1 MLVEV
6 GGNWEAWLREQKEEQ
21 VKLVEQLKQ
30 EVSVTSEKLKKAED
44 ELARQASELSAL
56 NIQLKAEVKELESEL
71 GRMKTE
77 SGTNFEVERKSKTC
91 VIVQQEV
98 KMQKTTSTSNV
109 KLIEVEG
116 RADSLEKEFY
126 EKNFR
131 VQEKGGGGFEEH
143 RLQIGGGEEQGGGQE
158 ET

>member
-1 MLVEV
+1 MLVVV

-56 NIQLKAEVKELESEL
+56 NIQLKAKVKELESEL

-77 SGTNFEVERKSKTC
+77 SGTNLEVERKSKAS
-91 VIVQQEV
+91 VIA
-98 KMQKTTSTSNV
+98 
-109 KLIEVEG
+109 
-116 RADSLEKEFY
+116 R
-126 EKNFR
+126 
-131 VQEKGGGGFEEH
+131 
-143 RLQIGGGEEQGGGQE
+143 
-158 ET
+158 

>member
-77 SGTNFEVERKSKTC
+77 SEPTLRWR
-91 VIVQQEV
+91 
-98 KMQKTTSTSNV
+98 
-109 KLIEVEG
+109 G
-116 RADSLEKEFY
+116 RA
-126 EKNFR
+126 R
-131 VQEKGGGGFEEH
+131 QV
-143 RLQIGGGEEQGGGQE
+143 
-158 ET
+158 

>member
-1 MLVEV
+1 M
-6 GGNWEAWLREQKEEQ
+6 REQKEEQ

-71 GRMKTE
+71 GRMKTK

-91 VIVQQEV
+91 VIVQ
-98 KMQKTTSTSNV
+98 
-109 KLIEVEG
+109 
-116 RADSLEKEFY
+116 
-126 EKNFR
+126 
-131 VQEKGGGGFEEH
+131 
-143 RLQIGGGEEQGGGQE
+143 
-158 ET
+158 

>member
-1 MLVEV
+1 MLMEV

-71 GRMKTE
+71 GRMKT
-77 SGTNFEVERKSKTC
+77 GRGP
-91 VIVQQEV
+91 I
-98 KMQKTTSTSNV
+98 
-109 KLIEVEG
+109 LRWRG
-116 RADSLEKEFY
+116 RA
-126 EKNFR
+126 
-131 VQEKGGGGFEEH
+131 
-143 RLQIGGGEEQGGGQE
+143 RLV
-158 ET
+158 